1 MITIETRKKKLI
13 YAIGI
18 DLGGTYI
25 KSAIV
30 DSKGKI
36 HKYFKTDTYSDV
48 SPGKVLSQM
57 DLCVNT
63 LLEGFKKEISGIGIG
78 APGIV
83 TNGVMKYPPNFKGWK
98 EVNLAEHFT
107 KKFKVECIADNDAN
121 CAGLAELKFG
131 HGSAYSNFIFLTLGT
146 GVGGA
151 MIIDGKIYRGE
162 QNGAGE
168 FGMMTINYNGPV
180 CLGGNRGSVEA
191 HLGRNY
197 FLAQHKATLK
207 KLWKIAGTKNID
219 FKELTALANK
229 GNKTARKLLEEYGF
243 ILGVGI
249 TNYFNLMDVRTAVLG
264 GGVSNAY
271 RHFIG
276 ELNRTIKTR
285 SIKTIRNK
293 FRVLKSDI
301 HNDAG
306 VLGAAALIF
315 E

>member
-1 MITIETRKKKLI
+1 MITLETKKNKLE

-30 DSKGKI
+30 DSKGRILK
-36 HKYFKTDTYSDV
+36 HYKTDTFSEI
-48 SPGKVLSQM
+48 SPKKVLSQIEKCINILKDGFTK
-57 DLCVNT
+57 DLA
-63 LLEGFKKEISGIGIG
+63 GIGIG

-83 TNGVMKYPPNFKGWK
+83 TEGVMKYPPNFKGWK
-98 EVNLAEHFT
+98 EVDLAKHFA
-107 KKFKVECIADNDAN
+107 KKYKMETIADNDAN

-131 HGSAYSNFIFLTLGT
+131 HGSKYKNFIFLTLGT
-146 GVGGA
+146 GIGGA
-151 MIIDGKIYRGE
+151 MIIDGKMYRGE

-168 FGMMTINYNGPV
+168 FGMMTIDYKGPE

-197 FLAQHKATLK
+197 FLKQHSKEIK
-207 KLWKIAGTKNID
+207 KLGKKID
-219 FKELTALANK
+219 FADISMLASK
-229 GNKTARKLLEEYGF
+229 GNRTAKKLMALYGF
-243 ILGVGI
+243 YLGVGI
-249 TNYFNLMDVRTAVLG
+249 TNYFNLMDVRTAILG
-264 GGVSNAY
+264 GGISNAY
-271 RHFIG
+271 KNFIG

-293 FRVLKSDI
+293 FRVLRSSI
-301 HNDAG
+301 NNDAG

>member
-1 MITIETRKKKLI
+1 MITLETKKRKLE

-18 DLGGTYI
+18 DLGGTFI

-36 HKYFKTDTYSDV
+36 IKHYKTETFSEI
-48 SPGKVLSQM
+48 SPKKVLSQIEKCIDFLM
-57 DLCVNT
+57 KD
-63 LLEGFKKEISGIGIG
+63 FKKEIVGIGIG

-83 TNGVMKYPPNFKGWK
+83 TNGVMKYPPNFRGWK
-98 EVNLAEHFT
+98 EVNLARHFARKYKT
-107 KKFKVECIADNDAN
+107 ESIADNDAN

-131 HGSAYSNFIFLTLGT
+131 HGAKHKNFIFLTLGT
-146 GVGGA
+146 GIGGA
-151 MIIDGKIYRGE
+151 MIIDGRLYRGE

-168 FGMMTINYNGPV
+168 FGMMTINYNGPM

-197 FLAQHKATLK
+197 FLEQNKKEIK
-207 KLWKIAGTKNID
+207 KLGKNID
-219 FKELTALANK
+219 FADISQLALK
-229 GNKTARKLLEEYGF
+229 GNKTAKKLLNLYGF
-243 ILGVGI
+243 YLGVAI
-249 TNYFNLMDVRTAVLG
+249 TNYFNLMDVRTAILG
-264 GGVSNAY
+264 GGISNAY
-271 RHFIG
+271 RSFIG
-276 ELNRTIKTR
+276 EVNKTIKQK

-293 FRVLKSDI
+293 FRVLRSTI
-301 HNDAG
+301 NNDAG

>member
-1 MITIETRKKKLI
+1 MITLDTKKKRI
-13 YAIGI
+13 EYAIGI

-30 DSKGKI
+30 DSNGKI
-36 HKYFKTDTYSDV
+36 IKYFKTDTFSEI
-48 SPGKVLSQM
+48 SPKKVLSQM
-57 DLCVNT
+57 ELCVNT
-63 LLEGFKKEISGIGIG
+63 LMNGFGKKISGIGIG

-83 TNGVMKYPPNFKGWK
+83 TYGVMKYPPNFKGWK
-98 EVNLAEHFT
+98 EVNLASHFR
-107 KKFKVECIADNDAN
+107 KRYKIESIADNDAN

-131 HGSAYSNFIFLTLGT
+131 HGPKFSNFIFLTLGT
-146 GVGGA
+146 GIGGA
-151 MIIDGKIYRGE
+151 MVINGKIYRGE

-168 FGMMTINYNGPV
+168 FGMMTIKYDGPE

-197 FLAQHKATLK
+197 FLYQNKNEIK
-207 KLWKIAGTKNID
+207 KLGKNID
-219 FKELTALANK
+219 FADITGFANK
-229 GNKTARKLLEEYGF
+229 GNKTAKKLLNLYGF
-243 ILGVGI
+243 YLGIGI

-264 GGVSNAY
+264 GGISNAY
-271 RHFIG
+271 THFIK
-276 ELNRTIKTR
+276 ETNKTIKQR

-293 FRVLKSDI
+293 FRVLRSKI

>member
-1 MITIETRKKKLI
+1 MITLETKKRKLE

-18 DLGGTYI
+18 DLGGTFI

-30 DSKGKI
+30 DSKGRI
-36 HKYFKTDTYSDV
+36 IRHFKTDTYSEI
-48 SPGKVLSQM
+48 SPKKVLSQIEKCI
-57 DLCVNT
+57 DYLKT
-63 LLEGFKKEISGIGIG
+63 DFKKEIVGIGIG

-98 EVNLAEHFT
+98 EVNLAKHFA
-107 KKFKVECIADNDAN
+107 KKYKTEAIADNDAN

-131 HGSAYSNFIFLTLGT
+131 HGAKHKNFIFLTLGT
-146 GVGGA
+146 GIGGA
-151 MIIDGKIYRGE
+151 MIIDGRLYRGE

-168 FGMMTINYNGPV
+168 FGMMTINYSGPI

-197 FLAQHKATLK
+197 FLEQNKKEIK
-207 KLWKIAGTKNID
+207 KLGKNID
-219 FKELTALANK
+219 FADISRMALK
-229 GNKTARKLLEEYGF
+229 GNKTAKKLLNLYGF
-243 ILGVGI
+243 YLGVAI
-249 TNYFNLMDVRTAVLG
+249 TNYFNLMDIRTAILG
-264 GGVSNAY
+264 GGISNAY
-271 RHFIG
+271 KSFIG
-276 ELNRTIKTR
+276 EVNKTIKQR

-293 FRVLKSDI
+293 FRVLRSTI
-301 HNDAG
+301 NNNAG

>member
-1 MITIETRKKKLI
+1 MITLDTKRKKI
-13 YAIGI
+13 EYAVGI

-36 HKYFKTDTYSDV
+36 HKYFKTDTFSEV
-48 SPGKVLSQM
+48 SPKKVLSQM
-57 DLCVNT
+57 EICVNT
-63 LLEGFKKEISGIGIG
+63 LLDGFKKNISGIGIG

-98 EVNLAEHFT
+98 EVDLAKHFS
-107 KKFKVECIADNDAN
+107 KKYKLECIADNDAN

-131 HGSAYSNFIFLTLGT
+131 HGSKYSNFIFLTLGT

-151 MIIDGKIYRGE
+151 MIINGKIYRGE

-168 FGMMTINYNGPV
+168 FGMMTINYNGPE

-191 HLGRNY
+191 HLGRVY
-197 FLAQHKATLK
+197 FLSHHRNDLK
-207 KLWKIAGTKNID
+207 KLGKNID
-219 FKELTALANK
+219 FKELTVLANK
-229 GNKTARKLLEEYGF
+229 GNKTAKKLLNLYGF
-243 ILGVGI
+243 YLGVGI

-271 RHFIG
+271 RHFLS
-276 ELNRTIKTR
+276 ELNKTIKTR

-293 FRVLKSDI
+293 FRVLRSGI

>member
-1 MITIETRKKKLI
+1 MITLDTKRKKNE
-13 YAIGI
+13 YAVGI

-36 HKYFKTDTYSDV
+36 HKYFKTDTFSEV
-48 SPGKVLSQM
+48 SPKKVLSQM
-57 DLCVNT
+57 EQCVNT
-63 LLEGFKKEISGIGIG
+63 LLDGFKKNISGIGIG

-98 EVNLAEHFT
+98 EVDLAKHFR
-107 KKFKVECIADNDAN
+107 KKYKVECIADNDAN

-131 HGSAYSNFIFLTLGT
+131 HGSKYSNFIFLTLGT

-151 MIIDGKIYRGE
+151 MIINGKIYRGE

-168 FGMMTINYNGPV
+168 FGMMTINYNGPE

-191 HLGRNY
+191 HLGRVY
-197 FLAQHKATLK
+197 FLSHHKNDLK
-207 KLWKIAGTKNID
+207 KLGKNID
-219 FKELTALANK
+219 FKELTGLANK
-229 GNKTARKLLEEYGF
+229 GNKTAKKLLNLYGF
-243 ILGVGI
+243 YLGVGI
-249 TNYFNLMDVRTAVLG
+249 TNYFNLMDVRTAILG

-271 RHFIG
+271 RHFIS
-276 ELNRTIKTR
+276 ELNKTIKTR

-293 FRVLKSDI
+293 FRVLRSGI

>member
-1 MITIETRKKKLI
+1 MITLDTKRKKI
-13 YAIGI
+13 EYAVGI

-36 HKYFKTDTYSDV
+36 HKYFKTDTFSEV
-48 SPGKVLSQM
+48 SPKKVLSQM
-57 DLCVNT
+57 EICVNT
-63 LLEGFKKEISGIGIG
+63 LLDGFKKNISGIGIG

-98 EVNLAEHFT
+98 EVDLAKHFS
-107 KKFKVECIADNDAN
+107 KKYKLECIADNDAN

-131 HGSAYSNFIFLTLGT
+131 HGSKYSNFIFLTLGT

-151 MIIDGKIYRGE
+151 MIVNGKIYRGE

-168 FGMMTINYNGPV
+168 FGMMTINYNGPE

-191 HLGRNY
+191 HLGRVY
-197 FLAQHKATLK
+197 FLSHHRNDLK
-207 KLWKIAGTKNID
+207 KLGKNID
-219 FKELTALANK
+219 FKELTVLANK
-229 GNKTARKLLEEYGF
+229 GNKTAKKLLNLYGF
-243 ILGVGI
+243 YLGVGI

-271 RHFIG
+271 RHFLS
-276 ELNRTIKTR
+276 ELNKTIKTR

-293 FRVLKSDI
+293 FRVLRSGI